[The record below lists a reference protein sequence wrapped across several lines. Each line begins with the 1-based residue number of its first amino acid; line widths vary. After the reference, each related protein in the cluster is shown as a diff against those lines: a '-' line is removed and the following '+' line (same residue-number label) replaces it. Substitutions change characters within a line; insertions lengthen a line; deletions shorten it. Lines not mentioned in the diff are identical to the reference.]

1 MKLKIGFWII
11 FIYILLI
18 GCEDVST
25 KYHENSYLK
34 IDAPNL
40 EQNNGYY
47 RLIFLTDYIQTF
59 TTLQAWTGNE
69 YQKIEWISNKE
80 IKINNVW
87 TNLVNSASYTD
98 INGEAF
104 TALGVWEEF
113 INDTITVYC
122 GYHDEYN
129 DHYVDS
135 LKIIIN
141 GD

>member
-1 MKLKIGFWII
+1 MKIKISFWTI

-25 KYHENSYLK
+25 EYHENSYLE
-34 IDAPNL
+34 IDAPSL
-40 EQNNGYY
+40 EQSNGYY

-59 TTLQAWTGNE
+59 TTLQARTGNE
-69 YQKIEWISNKE
+69 YQKIAWTSNKE

-98 INGEAF
+98 NNGEAF

-122 GYHDEYN
+122 GYNNEYN
-129 DHYVDS
+129 HYVDS
-135 LKIIIN
+135 LKVIVVEE
-141 GD
+141 

>member
-1 MKLKIGFWII
+1 MFLG
-11 FIYILLI
+11 
-18 GCEDVST
+18 
-25 KYHENSYLK
+25 
-34 IDAPNL
+34 
-40 EQNNGYY
+40 
-47 RLIFLTDYIQTF
+47 LIFLIDYIQTF
-59 TTLQAWTGNE
+59 TTLQARTGNE

-122 GYHDEYN
+122 GYNDEYN
-129 DHYVDS
+129 HYVDS
-135 LKIIIN
+135 LKVIVVKE
-141 GD
+141 